1 VPAEYSPGPRIFCI
15 GRNYAEHIREL
26 GDASAEQ
33 CIVFM
38 KPYTSLVRSGQV
50 VYIPCG
56 LGAVHHELELV
67 LEIGREGS
75 QIPAEH
81 ATRHISA
88 ITLGID
94 LTLRELQTQ
103 LKQAGSPWERS
114 KAFDH
119 SAPMGELLAYRDD
132 LDLAAIDLELRVNG
146 ELRQSGNTRDLLFP
160 VPQLIEILSQTW
172 RLLPG
177 DLVYTGTPPG
187 VGPLVAGDLVEVE
200 SPQIGRFRWPI
211 KNASH

>member
-1 VPAEYSPGPRIFCI
+1 VPAERRHSPRIFCI

-26 GDASAEQ
+26 GDTAAEQ
-33 CIVFM
+33 CIIFM
-38 KPYTSLVRSGQV
+38 KPYTSLVPSGQV

-75 QIPAEH
+75 HIPAEA

-88 ITLGID
+88 LTLGID
-94 LTLRELQTQ
+94 LTLRDLQGQ

-119 SAPMGELLAYRDD
+119 SAPIGELLAYRDD
-132 LDLAAIDLELRVNG
+132 LKLADIDLTLKVNG
-146 ELRQSGNTRDLLFP
+146 VLRQSGNTGDMLFS
-160 VPQLIEILSQTW
+160 VPRLIEILSQSW

-187 VGPLVAGDLVEVE
+187 VGPVVAGDLVEVE
-200 SPQIGRFRWPI
+200 SPQIGRFSWPI
-211 KNASH
+211 ENASH

>member
-1 VPAEYSPGPRIFCI
+1 MPAEHKHCPRIFCI

-26 GDASAEQ
+26 GDVGAEQ
-33 CIVFM
+33 CIIFM
-38 KPYTSLVRSGQV
+38 KPYSSLVPNGQV
-50 VYIPCG
+50 VRIPCG

-75 QIPAEH
+75 
-81 ATRHISA
+81 HISAESARHHIAA

-94 LTLRELQTQ
+94 LTLRDLQGQ

-119 SAPMGELLAYRDD
+119 SAPMGELLAYRHDFNLAD
-132 LDLAAIDLELRVNG
+132 IDLALRVNG
-146 ELRQSGNTRDLLFP
+146 ELRQSGNTRGMLFP
-160 VPQLIEILSQTW
+160 VPRLIEILSQTW

-187 VGPLVAGDLVEVE
+187 VGPVVAGDLVEVE
-200 SPQIGRFRWPI
+200 SPQIGRFSWPI
-211 KNASH
+211 TNANH